1 MIKYIF
7 SDGTVIYSNLSAKEL
22 LVEELNHGKL
32 VYKVKV
38 SG

>member
-1 MIKYIF
+1 MKYIF
-7 SDGTVIYSNLSAKEL
+7 SDGMVIYSNLSAKEL
-22 LVEELNHGKL
+22 FAEELNHGKL

>member
-1 MIKYIF
+1 MKYIF

-22 LVEELNHGKL
+22 LAEELNHGKL
-32 VYKVKV
+32 ICKVRV